1 MKDSKVRVTALK
13 DGSVVNANANGNLG
27 YVRVEQDRFFCNKKG
42 FLKRGT
48 VSALLLGEF
57 ETLKSMG
64 FFDGQELQG
73 KIVVKESL
81 EAFNLQNPD
90 KDYKYAGDTNVVC
103 CQDGQPIY
111 RRAFYNMDGSD
122 TDEFVAHNNFDAIRN
137 AVSHLTEKEQEDATE
152 SFAL

>member
-27 YVRVEQDRFFCNKKG
+27 YVRVEQERYFCNRKG
-42 FLKRGT
+42 FLKKSI

-64 FFDGQELQG
+64 FFDNQELQG

-81 EAFNLQNPD
+81 EPFNLQNPD
-90 KDYKYAGDTNVVC
+90 KDYKFAGTTNVVC

-122 TDEFVAHNNFDAIRN
+122 TDEFVAHNNFEAIRE
-137 AVSHLTEKEQEDATE
+137 ATSHLTNKEQEEAVDG
-152 SFAL
+152 FAL